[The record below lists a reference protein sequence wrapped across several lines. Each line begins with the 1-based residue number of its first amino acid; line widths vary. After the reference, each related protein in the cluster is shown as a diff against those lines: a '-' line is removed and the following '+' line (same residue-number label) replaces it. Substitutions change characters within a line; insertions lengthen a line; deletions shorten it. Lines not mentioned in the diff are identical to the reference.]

1 MKDSGLEK
9 PLLAGG
15 GFKIFANTKSVQKR
29 LIYAIIFCLV
39 FTLIEVV
46 VGVLSNSLAL
56 ISDAS
61 HLISDICSYLISLF
75 GIHLSKRKA
84 TNTMSFGYHR
94 AEILGALLSILL
106 IWFMTI
112 VLVYEAIQRMLYP
125 VNVDGFSMFIT
136 AIFGTLSNLFIS
148 FVLSVHNHGIGSI
161 GADCTHQHNHCHEY
175 LYEHEHK
182 LEHGCK
188 QTHNHFQD
196 ELLNCK
202 DQQLIENQEQIGGI
216 NNATLLEYQHRSQ
229 MRTKDLDHEVNNYTN
244 LMNSPVLRKVNSS
257 LKECSPHQSGYSHLH
272 SHNHHPSK
280 DSSEQES
287 LALKSA
293 YIHVIGDILQN
304 IGVMIAGLLILYNP
318 DWTIA
323 DPLCTILFS
332 FFVLTT
338 TIKIL
343 KDSTNVLMEGTPVG
357 IDCISIQNDF
367 LKLSSVLEVHD
378 LHVWSVSVGVPALSC
393 HIVVVSEDSAR
404 ITLRYATDLCQ
415 KKYGIFHT
423 TIQIDYSTNKAACE
437 TIHHQKCLVGSNCQ
451 NKCGNQQV
459 IHPIDYSP

>member
-1 MKDSGLEK
+1 MMKDSGLEK
-9 PLLAGG
+9 PLLNGN
-15 GFKIFANTKSVQKR
+15 GFKIFASTESVQKR
-29 LIYAIIFCLV
+29 LIYAIFFCLV

-46 VGVLSNSLAL
+46 VGILSNSLAL

-61 HLISDICSYLISLF
+61 HLISDICSYFISLL

-84 TNTMSFGYHR
+84 TNTMSFGYNR

-112 VLVYEAIQRMLYP
+112 MLVYEAIQRMLYP

-161 GADCTHQHNHCHEY
+161 GVDCSQHNHS
-175 LYEHEHK
+175 HEHMH
-182 LEHGCK
+182 EHDCK
-188 QTHNHFQD
+188 QAQTHFQD
-196 ELLNCK
+196 DSLYCK
-202 DQQLIENQEQIGGI
+202 DQQLAENQEQIGGI
-216 NNATLLEYQHRSQ
+216 NTTLLEYHHRSQ
-229 MRTKDLDHEVNNYTN
+229 MRTKDLDHELNNYTN
-244 LMNSPVLRKVNSS
+244 LMNSPVIRRVNSG
-257 LKECSPHQSGYSHLH
+257 LKECSGRQNDYSHLH
-272 SHNHHPSK
+272 SSNHYTSK
-280 DSSEQES
+280 HSSEQES

-293 YIHVIGDILQN
+293 YIHVLGDILQN

-318 DWTIA
+318 AWTIA

-332 FFVLTT
+332 FFVLAT

-343 KDSTNVLMEGTPVG
+343 KDSANVLMEGTPIG
-357 IDCISIQNDF
+357 IDCESIQNDF

-393 HIVVVSEDSAR
+393 HIVVASEDNAR
-404 ITLRYATDLCQ
+404 FTLRYATDLCQ

-423 TIQIDYSTNKAACE
+423 TIQIDYSPNKATCE
-437 TIHHQKCLVGSNCQ
+437 TIHHQKCLVGSNNQ
-451 NKCGNQQV
+451 NKSEIHQI
-459 IHPIDYSP
+459 IHPVDYSA